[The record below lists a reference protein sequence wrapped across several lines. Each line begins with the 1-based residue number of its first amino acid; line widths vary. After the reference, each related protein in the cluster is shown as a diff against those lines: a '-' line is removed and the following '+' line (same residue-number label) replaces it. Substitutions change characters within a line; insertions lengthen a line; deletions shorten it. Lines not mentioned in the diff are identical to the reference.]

1 MVKTSKTTSVI
12 DKASSTSA
20 AKENI
25 PNHKASLV
33 SVSKPGKERSSGP
46 SLPSRKVLGELNTAQ
61 VQARDAFYG
70 RQENQD
76 NASIPTQRTRVQPRR
91 QTRSSVLVRDAIQ
104 PSTTGASNAAA
115 AKEGSIVADT
125 TEAVPVTSDR
135 RQALRKVAMTQ
146 ADGLNR
152 CGTALVAACDGHSA
166 ISRLHNSVTKAHG
179 VKKRLH
185 TSSIV
190 KSSLASSGLLHFKLI

>member
-1 MVKTSKTTSVI
+1 MVKTSKNTSVI
-12 DKASSTSA
+12 DKASSISA
-20 AKENI
+20 AKENV
-25 PNHKASLV
+25 PTQKTLLTPA
-33 SVSKPGKERSSGP
+33 SKPGIERSSGP

-76 NASIPTQRTRVQPRR
+76 DASIPTQRTRVQPRR

-104 PSTTGASNAAA
+104 PSTTGARNAAA

-135 RQALRKVAMTQ
+135 RQALRKIAMTQ
-146 ADGLNR
+146 ADGAKR

-166 ISRLHNSVTKAHG
+166 ISRLHNSVTNAHG